1 MEIVLFRAQTRSDH
15 DAAEYGRLFE
25 QMLVKVQEVPGFIDI
40 SGFAG
45 EDGTELALVR
55 FETPEAVAQWRDH
68 PDHVATR
75 DVDARSFTTATR
87 SRSRPSLART
97 TGLAP
102 RPRKR
107 GLR

>member
-1 MEIVLFRAQTRSDH
+1 MEVVVFRVRTRPDH

-25 QMLVKVQEVPGFIDI
+25 QMLGKVQDVPGFIDI

-75 DVDARSFTTATR
+75 ERGRAEFYDSYDITVATVSRSYDWARSTTAQ
-87 SRSRPSLART
+87 A
-97 TGLAP
+97 
-102 RPRKR
+102 
-107 GLR
+107 

>member
-68 PDHVATR
+68 PDHVETQRRGREEFYNSYEITVATVSR
-75 DVDARSFTTATR
+75 QYNWARSETAQ
-87 SRSRPSLART
+87 AQV
-97 TGLAP
+97 
-102 RPRKR
+102 
-107 GLR
+107 